1 MAKIEMDVSE
11 YEIMKENKKLLEDA
25 LKREKELQAS
35 IKQLNDEK
43 IKAYEEASMKVV
55 KYVNTNITEHLVVKD
70 RLAIQ
75 DICIAV
81 DNFRKY
87 KYSLD
92 NYIVDELK
100 VCCETASNTSTRI
113 SKIET
118 VGLDSYLYEI
128 EQSIRKE
135 LGDKI
140 IKAEEIIKENIKNSS
155 KIELLQKTIE
165 DYLDKLEKSDKN
177 IVKLEKSLEEK
188 EVTIT
193 KYSNLIRN
201 LSKIL
206 NDKIGMFSRRDVLD
220 QLKVLINS

>member
-25 LKREKELQAS
+25 LKRERELQAS

-70 RLAIQ
+70 RLTIQ

-81 DNFRKY
+81 DNYRKY
-87 KYSLD
+87 KYSLG
-92 NYIVDELK
+92 NYIVDDLQ

-128 EQSIRKE
+128 EQSVRKE

-140 IKAEEIIKENIKNSS
+140 VKAEEIITADIKSS
-155 KIELLQKTIE
+155 SRIELLQKTLE
-165 DYLDKLEKSDKN
+165 DYHDKLEKRVQS
-177 IVKLEKSLEEK
+177 IVKLEKSLEERAA
-188 EVTIT
+188 IID
-193 KYSNLIRN
+193 KYAILRMNLA
-201 LSKIL
+201 KIL
-206 NDKIGMFSRRDVLD
+206 NGKIGIFSKGDTLE
-220 QLKVLINS
+220 QLKVMINS